1 MSIQAFGGATL
12 PEADDGGV
20 RSDTGLDAVSGVPVG
35 ETVESPTTEE
45 PEVQQ
50 GAAQAPPAGEKA
62 AAAET
67 RGPIPYERFEE
78 VVRSRQA
85 LEGELQPLRQLRDL
99 YKLAEKDPSQAA
111 QGFEAV
117 AKALRSVTGQP
128 EVAPALDVSLMTDTE
143 RALYDK
149 VQRLESAYAH
159 TARSAEQTS
168 TAIANRELDE
178 AMRGLESW
186 SKDQGYPFDAERVI
200 DAMDSMNIEGLM
212 AKGKSTAEIAQLAYK
227 ATFFDELPKVVA
239 KKTYGEQMKK
249 SGAALPAASSR
260 SGMEVRSV
268 NSVRDAVELAWRKHN
283 LPEPL

>member
-1 MSIQAFGGATL
+1 MSIQTFGGATT
-12 PEADDGGV
+12 PEQDDGGV
-20 RSDTGLDAVSGVPVG
+20 RSDTGLDAVSGVQIG

-50 GAAQAPPAGEKA
+50 DAAETLPASDRA
-62 AAAET
+62 AAAEP

-78 VVRSRQA
+78 VVRARQA

-99 YKLAEKDPSQAA
+99 YQLAEKDPAQAA

-128 EVAPALDVSLMTDTE
+128 EVAPDLDVSLMTDTE

-149 VQRLESAYAH
+149 VQRLESAYVQ

-168 TAIANRELDE
+168 TAIAERELGE
-178 AMRGLESW
+178 AIRGLESW
-186 SKDQGYPFDAERVI
+186 TKEQGYPFDPDRVV
-200 DAMDSMNIEGLM
+200 DAMDSLNIEGLL
-212 AKGKSTAEIAQLAYK
+212 AQGKSTADIAQMAYK

-239 KKTYGEQMKK
+239 KKTYGEQMRK

-260 SGMEVRSV
+260 SGVEVHKV
-268 NSVRDAVELAWRKHN
+268 DSVRDAVDVAWRAKN